1 MANIPPADIERA
13 RNRLVE
19 TVKPVVALTKKD
31 GLLVGI
37 CPFHREKTGSF
48 TVYSDHFHC
57 FGCGAHGDAIQF
69 ARDLRGLEFADA
81 VRWILGSDLG
91 SATPV
96 KSGKQTWEPDQDA
109 ERKQQAALAI
119 WQNAQA
125 PENTPV
131 ETYLRGRGITLD
143 IPASIKYA
151 PDLKH
156 GPTGMLMPAMVA
168 AIQGPD
174 RAVTGI
180 HRTYLVSDGSKKA
193 FITQGKMML
202 GRCATGAVRL
212 AAVAESLILAE
223 GIETALSV
231 MQATSK
237 PTWACLSTSGLK
249 TAVLPRQVREVVIAA
264 DGDEPGEKAAQDAA
278 QRFLAEGRKVKIAR
292 APKNMD
298 FNDVLMLPENV
309 TPLDLRRRQ
318 HG

>member
-1 MANIPPADIERA
+1 MTARIDPANIERA
-13 RNRLVE
+13 RNRLQDI
-19 TVKPVVALTKKD
+19 VKTNVALTKRD
-31 GLLVGI
+31 GLFVGV
-37 CPFHREKTGSF
+37 CPFHNEKTGSF

-69 ARDLRGLEFADA
+69 ARDLRGFGFGDA

-96 KSGKQTWEPDQDA
+96 KSGNQPREPDKDV

-119 WQNAQA
+119 WQNAVA

-131 ETYLRGRGITLD
+131 AVYLRSRGITLD
-143 IPASIKYA
+143 IPASIRYA
-151 PDLKH
+151 PALKH
-156 GPTGMLMPAMVA
+156 GPTGMLMPGMVA

-174 RAVTGI
+174 RTITGI

-193 FITQGKMML
+193 PVTQGKMML

-212 AAVAESLILAE
+212 AAAGGSLVLAE

-249 TAVLPRQVREVVIAA
+249 SVTLPREVREVVIAA
-264 DGDEPGEKAAQDAA
+264 DGDEPGEKAAHDAA
-278 QRFLAEGRKVKIAR
+278 QRFMAEGRTVRIMR
-292 APKNMD
+292 APDGKD
-298 FNDVLMLPENV
+298 YNDI
-309 TPLDLRRRQ
+309 LRE
-318 HG
+318 GAA